1 MAQVITSSTPIHQ
14 RSRSATGAARALNTR
29 SCVHVPMFS
38 TEPTR
43 RPEVKHPLLSD
54 SSCTPLPARAT
65 HRRCFAAP
73 QLCLSRHRCRFVLL
87 LPSRR
92 LLLSVSST
100 GISPPGAA
108 RPGTGRHYRAYIP
121 PAAGKPLSA
130 DSPRTPP
137 KHYYSTTVLHQH
149 NTVSNRRHD
158 RQCLRAK
165 DHRSPADPA
174 APAQRVFP
182 PAGFYQSPTTRT
194 GIRPV
199 FPAAVT
205 RPPSNSAVS
214 SAAPWPAPSV
224 LAPHVPPVP
233 PDPLKRPKRKKGPRK
248 QTLCLFP
255 GVFSIGD
262 AFRSPGRVSLQ
273 FQLSLTAAPA
283 WRLSYRPRS
292 RWSAR
297 RSPGSP
303 TYR

>member
-1 MAQVITSSTPIHQ
+1 MCSCSARSPLAAPRSNTRCSQTAAVR
-14 RSRSATGAARALNTR
+14 RSRPKQRTAGVLPPPNSACPAIGAASSCSCQTGGCSSVPPRPASPHRAPPGRALGAIIER
-29 SCVHVPMFS
+29 I
-38 TEPTR
+38 
-43 RPEVKHPLLSD
+43 
-54 SSCTPLPARAT
+54 
-65 HRRCFAAP
+65 
-73 QLCLSRHRCRFVLL
+73 SRL
-87 LPSRR
+87 
-92 LLLSVSST
+92 
-100 GISPPGAA
+100 
-108 RPGTGRHYRAYIP
+108 P
-121 PAAGKPLSA
+121 PASRCQQIAPVC
-130 DSPRTPP
+130 PQNI
-137 KHYYSTTVLHQH
+137 TTALHQY
-149 NTVSNRRHD
+149 NNVSNCRHD

-205 RPPSNSAVS
+205 RPPSNSTVS

-233 PDPLKRPKRKKGPRK
+233 PYPLKRPKRKKGPRK

-255 GVFSIGD
+255 GVFSIGG
-262 AFRSPGRVSLQ
+262 AFRSPGCVSLQ

-303 TYR
+303 TCR